1 MQSMDNISGPPRRS
15 LDVEDYFD
23 IVRRHS
29 AWIFGPAFAGLVIAV
44 VVAFLWPDTYV
55 STATIRVVPP
65 QVPQSLVPTNLNTAM
80 SDRINAM
87 YQQISSRSTLTN
99 IVNVYNLYPRERQRK
114 PIEDVVEE
122 MRRSIK
128 LGTITPIGDSGS
140 GRPQLAAFQISFSY
154 ENRLLAQKITAELVS
169 RFMTENTRER
179 TTQSV
184 LTTQF
189 LKDQFDQAKKEL

>member
-1 MQSMDNISGPPRRS
+1 MQNIDPISGPARRS
-15 LDVEDYFD
+15 LDLEDYFD
-23 IVRRHS
+23 IVRRHM
-29 AWIFGPAFAGLVIAV
+29 AWILGPAFAGLVMAV

-55 STATIRVVPP
+55 SSATIRVVPP
-65 QVPQSLVPTNLNTAM
+65 QVPQNLVPTNVNTAM

-114 PIEDVVEE
+114 PMEDVVED
-122 MRRSIK
+122 MRKAIK
-128 LGTITPIGDSGS
+128 LGAVTPIGDSGPN
-140 GRPQLAAFQISFSY
+140 RQLAAFQISYSY

-169 RFMTENTRER
+169 RFMSANVRER
-179 TTQSV
+179 TTQST

-189 LKDQFDQAKKEL
+189 LK